1 MSRTA
6 IAAVLLLLGTTGT
19 AACQGTSPPARP
31 SPAAA
36 AGEPAGAAG
45 ASIRETD
52 FRNFRYAF
60 GEASWTLVNGTQ
72 PDAGEEELRYE
83 LAHVSYGDVTGDAR
97 EEALVTIT
105 AETGGTMRPHWV
117 FVYGAGARGPELL
130 WSFESGDRAAGGLKR
145 VSADAGTL
153 IVELLGKNMIPSDPE
168 TFGAEDDTAQGA
180 CCPSMFTR
188 TRYAWNGRAFVLRGP
203 PEVHPY
209 DPESM

>member
-1 MSRTA
+1 MSR
-6 IAAVLLLLGTTGT
+6 IALAVLLLLATAGT

-36 AGEPAGAAG
+36 AGGSAG
-45 ASIRETD
+45 ASIRATD
-52 FRNFRYAF
+52 FRNFRYVF

-83 LAHVSYGDVTGDAR
+83 FDDVSYGDVTGDGR
-97 EEALVTIT
+97 DEALVTIT

-130 WSFESGDRAAGGLKR
+130 WAFESGDRAAGGLKS
-145 VSADAGTL
+145 VSAEGGML
-153 IVELLGKNMIPSDPE
+153 IVDLLGKNMIPSDPT
-168 TFGAEDDTAQGA
+168 TFGAHDDTAQGA

-203 PEVHPY
+203 PEVLPY
-209 DPESM
+209 DPDAG

>member
-1 MSRTA
+1 MSKSA
-6 IAAVLLLLGTTGT
+6 PAAVLLLLAAAGT
-19 AACQGTSPPARP
+19 AACQGTSPPAGP

-36 AGEPAGAAG
+36 AGAAG

-83 LAHVSYGDVTGDAR
+83 LRHVSYGDVTGDGR
-97 EEALVTIT
+97 DEALVAIT
-105 AETGGTMRPHWV
+105 AETSGTMRLHWV
-117 FVYGAGARGPELL
+117 FVYGAGTRSPELL
-130 WSFESGDRAAGGLKR
+130 WAFESGDRAAGALKR
-145 VSADAGTL
+145 VYADAGTL

-188 TRYAWNGRAFVLRGP
+188 SRYTWTGRAFVPRGAP
-203 PEVHPY
+203 QVLPY
-209 DPESM
+209 DPDAE